1 MGSDSHPDSRGGP
14 QKRWSI
20 DRRAFL
26 VTGAAALTACSL
38 PGTDGTAQ
46 APGAAPAGT
55 LANWEWARAQFELAP
70 DHVHMSSFLI
80 SSHPRSVR
88 EEIERHR
95 RAIDRN
101 PVLALKNGRSE
112 PAKVTA
118 AAAEYL
124 EGSPE
129 EVALTDSTTMGLAL
143 IYHGLPLRAGQ
154 EVLTT
159 AHDHYSHHESIRLA
173 AGRAGATMRK
183 IALYDEPAAAT
194 EDEIVDR
201 LRRAQQPQTRVVGV
215 TWVHSGTG
223 VKLPLRAIA
232 AALAEHNA
240 NRSDTD
246 LVLLVVDGV
255 HGFGVEDEAVATI
268 GLDFFAAGTHKWILG
283 PRGTGLIWGRDRHWT
298 DMQPTI
304 PAFEE
309 NLSKAWKQDQPPP
322 GPTRAV
328 WITPGGFKA
337 YEHLWAL
344 PAAFAFHR
352 QLGRARVTERIHQ
365 LNTKCKDGLAAMK
378 HIRLHTPRNPQL
390 SSGLVCFEVD
400 AMTPDAAV
408 ARLLEQR
415 VVASASPYA
424 TSYVRLAPSL
434 VNSPA
439 DVDTALAAVRSLTSG

>member
-1 MGSDSHPDSRGGP
+1 ME
-14 QKRWSI
+14 
-20 DRRAFL
+20 RRALL
-26 VTGAAALTACSL
+26 VSGAAALAACSL
-38 PGTDGTAQ
+38 PGTAGTAQ
-46 APGAAPAGT
+46 LPGTAPAG
-55 LANWEWARAQFELAP
+55 AVPDWEWVRAQFDLAP
-70 DHVHMSSFLI
+70 DHVHMSNFYL

-88 EEIERHR
+88 DEIERHR

-101 PVLALKNGRSE
+101 PYLAVHGQSDA
-112 PAKVTA
+112 PAKVAA

-124 EGSPE
+124 EGRPE

-159 AHDHYSHHESIRLA
+159 THDHYSHHESIRLA
-173 AGRAGATMRK
+173 AGRAGATVRK
-183 IALYDEPAAAT
+183 VTFYDEPAAAA

-201 LRRAQQPQTRVVGV
+201 LRRALRPQTRVVGV
-215 TWVHSGTG
+215 TWVHSSTG

-240 NRSDTD
+240 SRSDID
-246 LVLLVVDGV
+246 RVLLVVDGV
-255 HGFGVEDEAVATI
+255 HGFGVENEAVATI

-283 PRGTGLIWGRDRHWT
+283 PRGTGIIWGRDGRWANV
-298 DMQPTI
+298 QPTI
-304 PAFEE
+304 PAFQ
-309 NLSKAWKQDQPPP
+309 NALSVAWMQDQPPP
-322 GPTRAV
+322 GPTRAT

-337 YEHLWAL
+337 FEHLWAL
-344 PAAFAFHR
+344 PVAFAFHR

-365 LNTKCKDGLAAMK
+365 LNIQCKDGLAAMK
-378 HIRLHTPRNPQL
+378 HVRLHTPRNPRL
-390 SSGLVCFEVD
+390 SAGLVCFEVD

-408 ARLLEQR
+408 ARLLERR

-439 DVDTALAAVRSLTSG
+439 DVDAALAAVRSLTPG

>member
-1 MGSDSHPDSRGGP
+1 M
-14 QKRWSI
+14 
-20 DRRAFL
+20 DRRTFL
-26 VTGAAALTACSL
+26 VAGTAALAACSS
-38 PGTDGTAQ
+38 PGTTGTAQ
-46 APGAAPAGT
+46 VPRTPPAGAT
-55 LANWEWARAQFELAP
+55 TDWEWVRTQFNLAP
-70 DHVHMSSFLI
+70 DYIHMSSFLI
-80 SSHPRSVR
+80 SSYPGSVR

-95 RAIDRN
+95 RAIDQN
-101 PVLALKNGRSE
+101 PVLALEHGQSKLTE
-112 PAKVTA
+112 VTA

-124 EGSPE
+124 EGSPQ

-173 AGRAGATMRK
+173 AGRVGATMRK
-183 IALYDEPAAAT
+183 VALYDESAT
-194 EDEIVDR
+194 ASEDEIVDR
-201 LRRAQQPQTRVVGV
+201 LRGALRPRTRVVGV
-215 TWVHSGTG
+215 TWVHSSTG
-223 VKLPLRAIA
+223 VKLPLRAIG

-240 NRSDTD
+240 RRSDTEP
-246 LVLLVVDGV
+246 VLLVVDGV
-255 HGFGVEDEAVATI
+255 HGFGVEDEAIATM

-283 PRGTGLIWGRDRHWT
+283 PHGTGIIWGRDGRWA

-304 PAFEE
+304 PAFQKE
-309 NLSKAWKQDQPPP
+309 LSDAWMQDHPPAV
-322 GPTRAV
+322 PTRAT

-352 QLGRARVTERIHQ
+352 QLGRAHVAERIHQ
-365 LNTKCKDGLAAMK
+365 LNTQCKDGLAAMK

-390 SSGLVCFEVD
+390 SSGMICFEVD

-408 ARLLEQR
+408 ARLLERR

-424 TSYVRLAPSL
+424 KSYVRLAPNV

-439 DVDTALAAVRSLTSG
+439 DVDAALTAVRSLADS

>member
-1 MGSDSHPDSRGGP
+1 M
-14 QKRWSI
+14 

-26 VTGAAALTACSL
+26 VAGTAALVACSSQ
-38 PGTDGTAQ
+38 GTTGTAQ
-46 APGAAPAGT
+46 VPGTPPAGAT
-55 LANWEWARAQFELAP
+55 TDWEWVRAQFTLAP
-70 DHVHMSSFLI
+70 DHVHMSSFLF
-80 SSHPRSVR
+80 SSYPRSVR

-95 RAIDRN
+95 RAIDEN
-101 PVLALKNGRSE
+101 PVLALKHGQSE
-112 PAKVTA
+112 TAEVTA

-124 EGSPE
+124 EGSSQ

-143 IYHGLPLRAGQ
+143 IYQGLPLRAGQ

-173 AGRAGATMRK
+173 AGRVGATVRK
-183 IALYDEPAAAT
+183 VALYDQPAAAS

-201 LRRAQQPQTRVVGV
+201 LRRALRPHTRAVGI

-240 NRSDTD
+240 RRSEADP
-246 LVLLVVDGV
+246 VLLVVDGV
-255 HGFGVEDEAVATI
+255 HGFGVEDEAIATI

-283 PRGTGLIWGRDRHWT
+283 PHGTGIIWGRDGRWA
-298 DMQPTI
+298 DLRPTI
-304 PAFEE
+304 PAFQKE
-309 NLSKAWKQDQPPP
+309 LSAAWMQDQPPA
-322 GPTRAV
+322 GPTRATWV
-328 WITPGGFKA
+328 TPGGFKA

-365 LNTKCKDGLAAMK
+365 LNTQCKDGLAAMK
-378 HIRLHTPRNPQL
+378 HVRLHTPRNPQL
-390 SSGLVCFEVD
+390 SSGIICCEVD

-408 ARLLEQR
+408 ARLLERR

-424 TSYVRLAPSL
+424 KSYLRLAPSL

-439 DVDTALAAVRSLTSG
+439 DVDAALIAVRSLARG